1 MFGLTTGMTVLL
13 IFCILIACTFEL
25 INGFNDTSNSIV
37 TVIYTR
43 SMKPVPAVIWA
54 GIMNFMGV
62 FFGGIVV
69 AMGIM
74 KLLPNDLLMNQ
85 SIAQNVALIIAILLT
100 SIIWN
105 FSTWYFGIPC
115 SSSHTLL
122 GSIFGV
128 GIAYNFLPEVGSVAL
143 NWVKVESVCI
153 WLLLSPMIGF
163 MLALGFV
170 VLLKKLVRYKKFY
183 RAPHAKKA
191 PPFWVRLIIIL
202 SSTHLSFSHGQ
213 NDGQK
218 GVGMIM
224 IILIALVPTQ
234 FALNHKLHPAKLY
247 SQVNSV
253 EYVINKLDTL
263 PLSTRDK
270 ATLMVLHSRIDTTQ
284 SILAGK
290 SNFNGISKESSW
302 VLRDNLMNLEK
313 DTKAILAN
321 VPGKKAIIISKDDKK
336 LLSSNFECIKGYTD
350 YAPVWIILM
359 ISTALGCGTMIG
371 WKRIVVTVGEKI
383 GMQPLSYAQ
392 GSSANLIA
400 ASTISLSSTLGLPVS
415 TTQILSSGVAGSM
428 VATNGLK
435 NLRKKTIKN
444 IFITWI
450 LTIPVTITIS
460 GLLFLLFRYI
470 FSL

>member
-1 MFGLTTGMTVLL
+1 MFGLDTGMTVLL
-13 IFCILIACTFEL
+13 IVCIFIACVFEL

-43 SMKPVPAVIWA
+43 SMKPTTAVIWA
-54 GIMNFMGV
+54 AIMNFMGV

-74 KLLPNDLLMNQ
+74 KLLPNELLMNQ
-85 SIAQNVALIIAILLT
+85 TTAQNVALIIAILLT

-105 FSTWYFGIPC
+105 FSTWYLCIPC

-128 GIAYNFLPEVGSVAL
+128 GIAYNFLPEVGTVAL
-143 NWVKVESVCI
+143 NWAKVESVCL
-153 WLLLSPMIGF
+153 WLLLSPLIGF
-163 MLALGFV
+163 MLAWGFV
-170 VLLKKLVRYKKFY
+170 TLLKKIVKYKKFY
-183 RAPHAKKA
+183 RKPHAKKA
-191 PPFWVRLIIIL
+191 PPFWIRLVIIL

-218 GVGMIM
+218 GVGMLM
-224 IILIALVPTQ
+224 IILIALVPAH
-234 FALNHKLHPAKLY
+234 FALNHKQHPEKLFM
-247 SQVNSV
+247 QVNSI
-253 EYVINKLDTL
+253 ETVINKLDTL
-263 PLSTRDK
+263 PLNTINK
-270 ATLMVLHSRIDTTQ
+270 ACLTVVHSRIDTMQ

-290 SNFNGISKESSW
+290 TNYDHISGASSW

-313 DTKAILAN
+313 ETKAILEN
-321 VPGKKAIIISKDDKK
+321 SPGKQAIAVSKEDRE
-336 LLSSNFECIKGYTD
+336 LLISNFDCIKGYVD

-359 ISTALGCGTMIG
+359 ISIALGCGTMIG

-383 GMQPLSYAQ
+383 GVEPLSYAQ
-392 GSSANLIA
+392 GASANLIA
-400 ASTISLSSTLGLPVS
+400 ASTISLSSYFGLPVS

-428 VATNGLK
+428 VATNGIK

-450 LTIPVTITIS
+450 LTIPCTIIIS
-460 GLLFLLFRYI
+460 GLLFLLFRSI
-470 FSL
+470 F

>member
-1 MFGLTTGMTVLL
+1 MFGLSAGMSFLL
-13 IFCILIACTFEL
+13 ILCISIACVFEL

-37 TVIYTR
+37 TVIYTK
-43 SMKPVPAVIWA
+43 SMKPTPAVIWA

-62 FFGGIVV
+62 FFGGTIV

-74 KLLPNDLLMNQ
+74 KLIPNELLMNQ
-85 SIAQNVALIIAILLT
+85 TIAQNVALIIAILLT

-128 GIAYNFLPEVGSVAL
+128 GIAYNFLPEVGSIAL
-143 NWVKVESVCI
+143 NWGKVESVCI
-153 WLLLSPMIGF
+153 WLLLSPITGF
-163 MLALGFV
+163 VLAWGFV

-183 RAPHAKKA
+183 RKPHAKKA
-191 PPFWVRLIIIL
+191 PPFWIRLIIIL

-224 IILIALVPTQ
+224 IILIALVPAH
-234 FALNHKLHPAKLY
+234 FAINHGHKPEKLY
-247 SQVNSV
+247 LQVNAV
-253 EYVINKLDTL
+253 EKVIDAWDTL

-270 ATLMVLHSRIDTTQ
+270 ANLLVLHSRIDTLQ
-284 SILAGK
+284 SILKGK
-290 SNFNGISKESSW
+290 TNYSAISGTSSW

-313 DTKAILAN
+313 DTKTILENA
-321 VPGKKAIIISKDDKK
+321 PGEKAIKISKTDKK
-336 LLSSNFECIKGYTD
+336 ILTGSFDNMKGYTD

-359 ISTALGCGTMIG
+359 VSTALGLGTMIG

-383 GMQPLSYAQ
+383 GVQPLSYAQ
-392 GSSANLIA
+392 GASANLIA
-400 ASTISLSSTLGLPVS
+400 ASTISLSSSFGLPVS

-428 VATNGLK
+428 VATNGIK

-450 LTIPVTITIS
+450 LTIPVTMTLS
-460 GLLFLLFRYI
+460 GSLFLLFRYL
-470 FSL
+470 F

>member
-1 MFGLTTGMTVLL
+1 MFGLDTGMTVLL
-13 IFCILIACTFEL
+13 IVCITIACVFEL

-37 TVIYTR
+37 TVIYTK
-43 SMKPVPAVIWA
+43 SMKPTPAVIWA

-62 FFGGIVV
+62 FFGGTIV

-74 KLLPNDLLMNQ
+74 KLIPNELLMNQ
-85 SIAQNVALIIAILLT
+85 TISQNVALIIAILLT

-128 GIAYNFLPEVGSVAL
+128 GIAYNFLPDVGVVAL
-143 NWVKVESVCI
+143 NWGKVESVCI
-153 WLLLSPMIGF
+153 WLLLSPITGF
-163 MLALGFV
+163 MLAWGFV
-170 VLLKKLVRYKKFY
+170 ALLKKTVKYKKFY

-191 PPFWVRLIIIL
+191 PPFWIRLLIIL

-224 IILIALVPTQ
+224 IILIALVPAH
-234 FALNHKLHPAKLY
+234 FALNHKQHPEKLLL
-247 SQVNSV
+247 QVNSV
-253 EYVINKLDTL
+253 ENVICKLDSA
-263 PLSTRDK
+263 PLNTMDK
-270 ATLMVLHSRIDTTQ
+270 ARLTVIHARIDSTQ
-284 SILAGK
+284 AILFGK
-290 SNFNGISKESSW
+290 SNYNGISGGSSW
-302 VLRDNLMNLEK
+302 IVRDHLMKLEK
-313 DTKAILAN
+313 ETTALLES
-321 VPGKKAIIISKDDKK
+321 VPGKQTIVISKDDKK
-336 LLSSNFECIKGYTD
+336 LLKSSFDAINGYTD
-350 YAPVWIILM
+350 YAPVWIIFM
-359 ISTALGCGTMIG
+359 ISTALGLGTMIG

-383 GMQPLSYAQ
+383 GVQPLSYAQ
-392 GSSANLIA
+392 GASANLIA
-400 ASTISLSSTLGLPVS
+400 ATTISLSSSFGLPVS

-435 NLRKKTIKN
+435 NLRRKTIKN

-450 LTIPVTITIS
+450 LTIPCTMIIS
-460 GLLFLLFRYI
+460 GLLFWLFRSI
-470 FSL
+470 F